1 MLLRQPQ
8 MDVGV
13 PELATTPLEL
23 YLQREKLPKPIQS
36 TLVLTKDQTPPII
49 DITPLTSRASVEA
62 SGMQTDQDEEDPEPG
77 SDTKVDAT
85 DKKVATDLA
94 LLDLPSDEPDGEE
107 HFTKEKE
114 FFSSSS
120 EAIYTP
126 SSRTSTPSRGEKKK
140 EKESKK

>member
-1 MLLRQPQ
+1 
-8 MDVGV
+8 
-13 PELATTPLEL
+13 
-23 YLQREKLPKPIQS
+23 
-36 TLVLTKDQTPPII
+36 
-49 DITPLTSRASVEA
+49 
-62 SGMQTDQDEEDPEPG
+62 MQTDQDEEDLELG

-120 EAIYTP
+120 ETAVTFFWMLNFSAAAFASSRQRATIFQP
-126 SSRTSTPSRGEKKK
+126 SSL
-140 EKESKK
+140 

>member
-1 MLLRQPQ
+1 M
-8 MDVGV
+8 
-13 PELATTPLEL
+13 
-23 YLQREKLPKPIQS
+23 
-36 TLVLTKDQTPPII
+36 
-49 DITPLTSRASVEA
+49 EA
-62 SGMQTDQDEEDPEPG
+62 SGVQTDQDEEDPELG

-85 DKKVATDLA
+85 DKKVATDLV

-120 EAIYTP
+120 EALYTP